1 MVTEKRRRDMADTNN
16 YYARMYYT
24 HDGARVL
31 TKRKTNQVKKIGEDE
46 TRNEKKSE
54 VEHRILSFLFWK
66 SELEC

>member
-31 TKRKTNQVKKIGEDE
+31 TKRKTNQVKKKIGEDE
-46 TRNEKKSE
+46 TRNEKKK
-54 VEHRILSFLFWK
+54 VK
-66 SELEC
+66 

>member
-31 TKRKTNQVKKIGEDE
+31 TKRKTNQVKKKLGRTKHE
-46 TRNEKKSE
+46 TKK
-54 VEHRILSFLFWK
+54 K
-66 SELEC
+66 K